1 MRVMGWPAFKN
12 RAHNPYN
19 SLLYGAMGSLG
30 VQVDEFAPWRL
41 LRGGYDV
48 LHLHWPDASLNF
60 PSPMKCLVRTCLMLG
75 LLRLARL
82 RGTKLVWTMHNLKS
96 HEGPHPSLER
106 FFWRRFPQLLHGC
119 ISLSEAGHETALEQ
133 LPALCSLPAFVV
145 PHGHYRGVYPDDLT
159 REQARR
165 QLNVPAKSRVLLY
178 LGMIRPYK
186 NVPHL
191 IRTFRSLS
199 DPEAVLLLAGKPFS
213 PAMSG
218 EIESAAAGDA
228 RVKLF
233 LGFVLDADLQRYL
246 RAADL
251 VVLPFTEFSNS
262 GSALLALS
270 FDCPILMPRKGTVEE
285 LRQQVGDNWV
295 RTYDGNLMPDIL
307 QSALRWALETTRPAR
322 APLEKLDWP
331 DLARQT
337 VEAYRQLAGR
347 TAD

>member
-19 SLLYGAMGSLG
+19 SLLYRPMAGLG
-30 VQVDEFAPWRL
+30 VRVDEFDAGRL

-48 LHLHWPDASLNF
+48 LHLHWPDASLNLR
-60 PSPMKCLVRTCLMLG
+60 SSMKCFVRTCLMLG

-96 HEGPHPSLER
+96 HEAPHPRVER
-106 FFWRRFPQLLHGC
+106 FFWRRFPRLLDGY
-119 ISLSEAGHETALEQ
+119 ISLSEAGRETALEQ
-133 LPALCSLPAFVV
+133 LPALQSLPGFVV
-145 PHGHYRGVYPDDLT
+145 PHGHYRGVYPDEVT
-159 REQARR
+159 RAQARQ
-165 QLNVPAKSRVLLY
+165 QLGVSAKSPVLLY
-178 LGMIRPYK
+178 LGLIRPYK

-199 DPEAVLLLAGKPFS
+199 DPEAVLMVAGKPFAPTLS
-213 PAMSG
+213 E
-218 EIESAAAGDA
+218 EIKSAAAGDA
-228 RVKLF
+228 RVRLF
-233 LGFVLDADLQRYL
+233 LGFIPDAELQRYL

-270 FDCPILMPRKGTVEE
+270 FDCPILMPRKGAVEE
-285 LRQQVGDNWV
+285 LRQQVGGDWV
-295 RTYDGNLMPDIL
+295 RTYDGDLTPDIL
-307 QSALRWALETTRPAR
+307 QSALRWALEIARPDR
-322 APLEKLDWP
+322 APLERLDWP

-337 VEAYRQLAGR
+337 VEAYRQLSRG
-347 TAD
+347 TAA